1 MTVKPVKV
9 SKLIEVE
16 RILDFEEASFF
27 KKKKSAQENKQASA
41 VFLLAPAGALTVKGG
56 KRQTLTYVWWTI

>member
-27 KKKKSAQENKQASA
+27 FKKSAQGNKQASA

-56 KRQTLTYVWWTI
+56 KRQTLTYVW

>member
-16 RILDFEEASFF
+16 RILDFEVFF
-27 KKKKSAQENKQASA
+27 KKKSALGNKQASA
-41 VFLLAPAGALTVKGG
+41 VFLLAPAGALMVKGR

>member
-16 RILDFEEASFF
+16 HILDFEEARFL
-27 KKKKSAQENKQASA
+27 KKKSAQGNKQASA
-41 VFLLAPAGALTVKGG
+41 VFFIGSCWCADG
-56 KRQTLTYVWWTI
+56 KSG

>member
-16 RILDFEEASFF
+16 RILDFEEASFL
-27 KKKKSAQENKQASA
+27 KKKSLHRGTNKHQL
-41 VFLLAPAGALTVKGG
+41 FFYWLLLV
-56 KRQTLTYVWWTI
+56 R

>member
-16 RILDFEEASFF
+16 RILDFEEASFL
-27 KKKKSAQENKQASA
+27 KKKSALGNKQASA

-56 KRQTLTYVWWTI
+56 KRQTLTYMW